1 MNKIA
6 LADKKIGLNHP
17 PFIVAEMSGNHN
29 QSLEKALE
37 IVYAAYKAGVHAL
50 KLQTYTADTITIDD
64 KSNSFFINDSKSLW
78 KGKTLYELYKEAY
91 TPWEWHKPIFERCRE
106 LGLIAFSTPFDETA
120 VDFLEDLNVPAYKIA
135 SFENIHLPLIK
146 KVALTGKPLIISA
159 GMASIAELDET
170 VRTAHDS
177 GCKDLVLLKCTSTYP
192 AFPEDANL
200 LTIPHLRQLFK
211 TEVGLSDHTSGI
223 GVSIASV
230 ALGATV
236 IEKHFT
242 LSRADGGVDSAFS
255 MEPYEMKMLVEET
268 LKSWQALGTVYYG
281 VTERE
286 KSSTTFRRSIF
297 VVEDI
302 REGEKFTTKNLRVI
316 RPGDGLQPKFFDIL
330 LRKKAV
336 RNIKK
341 GTPLNWDLVMQA

>member
-242 LSRADGGVDSAFS
+242 LSRALYHQPELLILDEATSALDSES
-255 MEPYEMKMLVEET
+255 ERYIQK
-268 LKSWQALGTVYYG
+268 ALQQMHGHLTIIV
-281 VTERE
+281 VAHRL
-286 KSSTTFRRSIF
+286 ST
-297 VVEDI
+297 I
-302 REGEKFTTKNLRVI
+302 READIICYIENCEVKEEGSHEKLMQ
-316 RPGDGLQPKFFDIL
+316 DGIYY
-330 LRKKAV
+330 KKL
-336 RNIKK
+336 K
-341 GTPLNWDLVMQA
+341 LMQIN